1 MFARKGEVW
10 DWTNQT
16 KEASLSENSFCGCFI
31 THIYG
36 VDLEG
41 SSRFG
46 PKSERTLFG
55 PDQ

>member
-1 MFARKGEVW
+1 MFARKGEVL
-10 DWTNQT
+10 DGLDKPN
-16 KEASLSENSFCGCFI
+16 KGGFSFRKFI
-31 THIYG
+31 LWMFYYSHG